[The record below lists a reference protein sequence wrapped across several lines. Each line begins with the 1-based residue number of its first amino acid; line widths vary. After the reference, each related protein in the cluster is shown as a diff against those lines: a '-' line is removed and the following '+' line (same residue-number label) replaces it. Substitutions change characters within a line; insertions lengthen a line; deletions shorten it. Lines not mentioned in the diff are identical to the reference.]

1 MRASPFR
8 FRRAALLAAC
18 CAVAVT
24 AAPAATS
31 GAPDGT
37 NQARL
42 DRTVRFLQ
50 EVQNPDGGF
59 GGRTGGSSDVLF
71 SCWVAVGLAAAGI
84 NPHDQRRPGS
94 ADLYTYI
101 ERNTTRYDQT
111 TDYERT
117 LLAVLAAGESGRDF
131 AGIDLVA
138 QILARQLPDG
148 GFPQSTT
155 GKQGWVN
162 STAFAL
168 LPLSRVDEPVAQAAV
183 QRAADWL
190 IANQNENGSWASSK
204 LGTNQDADM
213 TGAVIQALSRAG
225 RARSDAVRRAL
236 DFLRG
241 MQGPD
246 GGFSAVTPGSE
257 TNTGTTAWVV
267 QGLWAAGIDPRTWDR
282 GGGDPLDYLGSMQ
295 QPDGSIVWTRSTPGL
310 NPVWMTAYA
319 APALAGQPLPVAAPP
334 RAVEPPPG
342 QQPTRP
348 DGEQKPAPNSGNDGN
363 GGLPGGRGGK
373 VIAGGGGRG
382 APLFSRPQPQSQ
394 GRTPGGV
401 RGLDRRQAERRKQ
414 ASTRRR
420 RADHAATATSNGA
433 ASAGVV
439 STASAARRAGAGSG
453 DSGNGRGDGGGGDG
467 EVTGTVIS
475 GGDAGTPGRGRHE
488 GIAPGLRGAEAGGDQ
503 GPELALALAGA
514 MLLSAGFGMRQ
525 ERRGPGEARRRPPS
539 DGRRWRPRRRWSTET
554 ARP

>member
-1 MRASPFR
+1 MRASSFR
-8 FRRAALLAAC
+8 SRRAALLSAC
-18 CAVAVT
+18 CAVAV
-24 AAPAATS
+24 AAAASPAPAA
-31 GAPDGT
+31 APDGT

-50 EVQNPDGGF
+50 DVQSLNGGF
-59 GGRTGGSSDVLF
+59 SGGSGGGPDVLF

-84 NPHDQRRPGS
+84 NPHDQRKPGG
-94 ADLYTYI
+94 ADLYSFI

-131 AGIDLVA
+131 AGIDLVGK
-138 QILARQLPDG
+138 ILERQLPDG

-155 GKQGWVN
+155 GRQGWVN

-168 LPLSRVDEPVAQAAV
+168 LPLSRVDEPVARAAV

-190 IANQNENGSWASSK
+190 IANQNANGSWASSK

-225 RARSDAVRRAL
+225 RAQSDAVQRAL

-267 QGLWAAGIDPRTWDR
+267 QGLWAAGVDPRTWDR

-295 QPDGSIVWTRSTPGL
+295 QPNGSIVWTRSTPGL
-310 NPVWMTAYA
+310 NPIWMTAYA

-334 RAVEPPPG
+334 RAVTPPPG
-342 QQPTRP
+342 QQPTAP
-348 DGEQKPAPNSGNDGN
+348 SEQKPTPTGPGDGN
-363 GGLPGGRGGK
+363 GGLSGGRGGD
-373 VIAGGGGRG
+373 VIAGGGGSG

-401 RGLDRRQAERRKQ
+401 RGLDRRKAERRKQ

-420 RADHAATATSNGA
+420 QADHAATATSNGA

-439 STASAARRAGAGSG
+439 STASAARRAGAGTG
-453 DSGNGRGDGGGGDG
+453 DSGNGRGDGGGSDG
-467 EVTGTVIS
+467 EVTGTVID
-475 GGDAGTPGRGRHE
+475 GGDAGTPGRGRRE
-488 GIAPGLRGAEAGGDQ
+488 GIAPGLQGAEVGGDQ